1 MILNCTDKNKIKNLF
16 WQNTLFIKN
25 FLLQIKN
32 LKINMCLFLNYL
44 INSACINSL

>member
-1 MILNCTDKNKIKNLF
+1 MILNCTDKNK
-16 WQNTLFIKN
+16 IKN